1 MRRRRSKPPV
11 SISWR
16 LVTNRPDNRFEA
28 ELTLINSGDA
38 ALGNKWALYFNS
50 ASRIYPESVAK
61 DFTLT
66 HINGDF
72 FVLRP
77 SPDATPIAAGERRT
91 IRYEGGPWA
100 LNRSD
105 APSGFY
111 LVADDMAAVPAPIPI
126 SLQVEIFPAAELL
139 KRGATD
145 EVPVATAE
153 SRYRDNES
161 LTLLPQNELIQVV
174 PTPSEINPLPGKVRL
189 HGTSIICF
197 EPPLA
202 REAEFLAAQLE
213 LLLGKRI
220 AIAAWHTNRARCNL
234 PPSG

>member
-1 MRRRRSKPPV
+1 MNGAHWSRVVAVAAMLNILNPADAAQAQQPPV

-16 LVTNRPDNRFEA
+16 LIANRPDNRFEA

-61 DFTLT
+61 DFALT

-77 SPDATPIAAGERRT
+77 SPDAPPIAAGESRT

-111 LVADDMAAVPAPIPI
+111 LVARRCGRRACTDSDFAANRGI
-126 SLQVEIFPAAELL
+126 S
-139 KRGATD
+139 R
-145 EVPVATAE
+145 
-153 SRYRDNES
+153 S
-161 LTLLPQNELIQVV
+161 
-174 PTPSEINPLPGKVRL
+174 
-189 HGTSIICF
+189 
-197 EPPLA
+197 
-202 REAEFLAAQLE
+202 
-213 LLLGKRI
+213 
-220 AIAAWHTNRARCNL
+220 
-234 PPSG
+234 